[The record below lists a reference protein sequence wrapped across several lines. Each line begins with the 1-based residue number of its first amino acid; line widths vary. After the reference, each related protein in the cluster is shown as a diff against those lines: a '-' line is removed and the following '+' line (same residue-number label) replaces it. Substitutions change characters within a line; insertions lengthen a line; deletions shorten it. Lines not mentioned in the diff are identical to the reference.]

1 MKKRSVTIWVMVA
14 VLCLGFSK
22 ADAAVLFQGGI
33 HQVDW
38 QINEWVVIEDSFQDR
53 PATVNLLVGG
63 SITDSVDVYEH
74 SRLNVAGGL
83 IGQGVR
89 ACNFS
94 QVIMFDGIIQGQ
106 LNAQGPAS
114 QITVLGGAVVD
125 HLSVIPDSHALIA
138 GGTIGGMKANGGQI
152 TIVGADFKINGQSVG
167 YGRFTNLDYPSGI
180 LTGTLANGDPMDT
193 HFELYETAG
202 GRRGSIFLASGP
214 KHYPDCWG
222 YTTQCHGDA
231 DGDSWKK
238 GSDLLCLKESWFKCY
253 PDPDYDPCADFDRD
267 GCVNGSDFLILKNN
281 WFKSGP
287 RDCPPG
293 DPYGIYQ

>member
-1 MKKRSVTIWVMVA
+1 MKSRNVTIWVT
-14 VLCLGFSK
+14 VLFVISFCLPK
-22 ADAAVLFQGGI
+22 AAAAVRFEGGI
-33 HQVDW
+33 HQVDR
-38 QINEWVVIEDSFQDR
+38 QINEWVVIEDSFQDQLT
-53 PATVNLLVGG
+53 TVNLLVGG

-74 SRLNVAGGL
+74 SRLNVIGGS
-83 IGQGVR
+83 IAQSVR
-89 ACNFS
+89 AYDFS
-94 QVIMFDGIIQGQ
+94 QVTLFDGIIQGQ
-106 LNAQGPAS
+106 LNAGPAS

-125 HLSVIPDSHALIA
+125 YLSVIPDSHALIA

-231 DGDSWKK
+231 DGDTWKK

-253 PDPDYDPCADFDRD
+253 PDPDYDPCADFDRN
-267 GCVNGSDFLILKNN
+267 GCVNGSEFLILKNN
-281 WFKSGP
+281 WYSSGP
-287 RDCPPG
+287 SDCPPG
-293 DPYGIYQ
+293 DPYGIYE